1 MEAIRRFTPLECE
14 RLQGFPDGW
23 TSRGVFN
30 GELKDLSDSRRYQL
44 LGNAVS
50 VPVVRAVG
58 ENIITSLKYQSL
70 DGALAS
76 PLGIN
81 LGEFDNDYVKL
92 MASGLLLRLKL
103 M

>member
-1 MEAIRRFTPLECE
+1 M
-14 RLQGFPDGW
+14 
-23 TSRGVFN
+23 
-30 GELKDLSDSRRYQL
+30 
-44 LGNAVS
+44 GNAVS